1 MLTLFDVN
9 CTLGSW
15 MTGGP
20 ALANAAEVLAEMD
33 RLGVAKA
40 LVRHTCGGYYHA
52 PEGNAFLME
61 QLTGQ
66 GRLVPCWAGLP
77 PVTGE
82 LGALQDWLSD
92 LSAHDVRAVCL
103 YPASNG
109 YPLTVWQ
116 CDALLGPLA
125 ERSYLLLLELA
136 ETNWEALHTICG
148 AYPRLKVVLLS
159 TGYRVLRP
167 LYALLEAHP
176 NLYVDT
182 SILSN
187 FMVLEEMAARFG
199 ADRLLFGTG
208 APRYEGAGSI
218 TALRYAALSE
228 IERQAI
234 AGGNLERLLG
244 EVQR

>member
-1 MLTLFDVN
+1 MITLFDVN

-20 ALANAAEVLAEMD
+20 TLASAAEVLAEMD

-40 LVRHTCGGYYHA
+40 LVRHTCGWYYHA
-52 PEGNAFLME
+52 PEGNALLME
-61 QLTGQ
+61 ELAGQ
-66 GRLVPCWAGLP
+66 ERLVPCWAGMP

-82 LGALQDWLSD
+82 LGAVEHWLAG
-92 LSAHDVRAVCL
+92 LVAHHVRAICL

-109 YPLTVWQ
+109 YPLAAWQ
-116 CDALLGPLA
+116 CGALLGPLA
-125 ERSYLLLLELA
+125 ERGYVLLVELA
-136 ETNWEALHTICG
+136 ETTWEALHEICG

-176 NLYVDT
+176 NLYLDT

-187 FMVLEEMAARFG
+187 FRALEEISARFG
-199 ADRLLFGTG
+199 AERLLFGTG

-218 TALRYAALSE
+218 AALRYAALSE
-228 IERQAI
+228 AERHAI
-234 AGGNLERLLG
+234 ASGNLERLLG
-244 EVQR
+244 EVQL

>member
-1 MLTLFDVN
+1 MITFFDVN

-20 ALANAAEVLAEMD
+20 TLASAAEVLAEMD

-61 QLTGQ
+61 QLDGQ
-66 GRLVPCWAGLP
+66 ERLVPCWAGLP
-77 PVTGE
+77 PSTGE
-82 LGALQDWLSD
+82 LGAVEDWLAR
-92 LSAHDVRAVCL
+92 LAAHNVRAVCL

-109 YPLTVWQ
+109 YPLTAWQ
-116 CDALLGPLA
+116 CGALLGPLA
-125 ERSYLLLLELA
+125 ERGYVLLVELA
-136 ETNWEALHTICG
+136 ETNLEALHEICS
-148 AYPRLKVVLLS
+148 AYPRLKVVLLN

-182 SILSN
+182 SLLSN
-187 FMVLEEMAARFG
+187 FMVLEEIAARFG
-199 ADRLLFGTG
+199 AQRLLFGTG

-218 TALRYAALSE
+218 AALRYAALSE
-228 IERQAI
+228 AERRAI
-234 AGGNLERLLG
+234 AAGNLERLLG
-244 EVQR
+244 EVQL